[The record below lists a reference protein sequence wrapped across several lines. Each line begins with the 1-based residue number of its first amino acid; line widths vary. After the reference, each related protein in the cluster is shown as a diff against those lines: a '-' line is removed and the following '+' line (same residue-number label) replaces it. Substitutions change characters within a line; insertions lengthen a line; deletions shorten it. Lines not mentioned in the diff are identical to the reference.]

1 MDRIVRHVGAT
12 DQKIRIQDVR
22 IEEFDLIWPNR
33 IHVVNKDTAV
43 DFITFKTQIAAIIA
57 RNDLISNSFP
67 LHGLVKAL
75 IQITI
80 EPKSLISNSTT
91 DSQVIVPVFYGVKK
105 NKGVIA
111 LYHFCC
117 SHTTALRQAPACRAL
132 QHELKRPKLRSSPS
146 TTRSPWRASPFR
158 ASRESFRASSNA

>member
-1 MDRIVRHVGAT
+1 MRLVGAT

-22 IEEFDLIWPNR
+22 IEEFDLIRSNR

-43 DFITFKTQIAAIIA
+43 DFITFKTQIAAIVA

-67 LHGLVKAL
+67 LRGLVKAL

-80 EPKSLISNSTT
+80 EPKRLTSNATT
-91 DSQVIVPVFYGVKK
+91 DSQVIVPIFDSVKK

-111 LYHFCC
+111 LYHFYC
-117 SHTTALRQAPACRAL
+117 SHTTA
-132 QHELKRPKLRSSPS
+132 
-146 TTRSPWRASPFR
+146 
-158 ASRESFRASSNA
+158 

>member
-1 MDRIVRHVGAT
+1 MDRIVRLVRAT

-22 IEEFDLIWPNR
+22 IKEFDLIRTNR

-43 DFITFKTQIAAIIA
+43 DFITFKTQIAAIVA

-80 EPKSLISNSTT
+80 EPKSLVSNSAT
-91 DSQVIVPVFYGVKK
+91 DSQVIVPIFDGIEK
-105 NKGVIA
+105 NKGIIA
-111 LYHFCC
+111 LYHFGC
-117 SHTTALRQAPACRAL
+117 SHTTA
-132 QHELKRPKLRSSPS
+132 
-146 TTRSPWRASPFR
+146 
-158 ASRESFRASSNA
+158 